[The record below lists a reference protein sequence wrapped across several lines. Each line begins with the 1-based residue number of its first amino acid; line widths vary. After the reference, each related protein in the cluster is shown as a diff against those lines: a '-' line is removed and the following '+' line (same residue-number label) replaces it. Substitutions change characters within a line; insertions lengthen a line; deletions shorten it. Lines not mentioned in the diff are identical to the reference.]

1 MSSSLPPALCGQLD
15 VLLIDNFD
23 SFTWN
28 LYQQLCL
35 LGADVTV
42 IRNDA
47 ISPEVFPELK
57 LKSLIISP
65 GPGHPKT
72 DSGISRAAIEFF
84 KGKVPVFGVCMG
96 LECMVDLLGGDIA
109 YAGEIMH
116 GKVSRIL
123 HDERGCFKGIPQGIK
138 STRYHSL
145 SAAHTTLPPELA
157 ITATTDNSGVIMG
170 VRHRQYTLEAVQYHP
185 ESILSEGGDA
195 LMRNFLTLR
204 GGTWEENPESR
215 VMDSTLPPF
224 EAKGGG
230 KKIPSVL
237 EKIYHQRLADVVQAQ
252 STPGS
257 TMADLETLYTLN
269 VAPPLVPLLPRL
281 ASRPALFAEV
291 KRASPSKGPIA
302 PTISPASQALTYAL
316 AGAHVVSVLTEPK
329 WFLGSLQDMLHAR
342 LSVGTLSNR
351 PVILRK
357 DFIFSR
363 YQVLES
369 RIWGADTIL
378 LIVGLLPE
386 VALRDL
392 YAYSLELGM
401 EPLVEVNNAREM
413 ELALSL
419 PAKVI
424 GVNNRNLHD
433 FRVDMDTTTRLS
445 DMAKGKG
452 VVLCALSGITGPADV
467 SRYAAQGV
475 DGVLIGESLMR
486 AKDPAA
492 FIRQLFSLPPPPP
505 PPTSPAPPLVKICGV
520 RTKDEALAIAD
531 AGADLLGLMFV
542 ESSKR
547 HVSFDTA
554 REICAS
560 VRALRFSQ
568 PPSPPLLSVD
578 NTPWFTSHAARLS
591 SFPLVVGVFQN
602 QPLSEILHAVSA
614 CQLDVVQLHGT
625 EPVEWARQIPVPVIK
640 AFHSEADITRDGY
653 HQFILLDSLRDDG
666 SGVSGGSGKVVD
678 WEFARRVVDGKIF
691 AENSET
697 VPTSAG
703 ATNGTTTKPSPPP
716 LPIILAGGLTPENVA
731 AAVEQVQPWAV
742 DVSGGV
748 EMEDGKGKDL
758 EKVRAFIQHAKGVH
772 DQ

>member
-1 MSSSLPPALCGQLD
+1 MSSTLPPALSKPLD

-35 LGADVTV
+35 LGAEVTV

-47 ISPEVFPELK
+47 ISPEQFPELQ
-57 LKSLIISP
+57 LNSLIISP

-72 DSGISRAAIEFF
+72 DSGISRDAIEFF
-84 KGKVPVFGVCMG
+84 KGKVPVLGVCMG
-96 LECMVDLLGGDIA
+96 LECMVDVFGGEIA

-123 HDERGCFKGIPQGIK
+123 HDSRGCFNGIAQGIK

-145 SAAHTTLPPELA
+145 SAAHTTLPAELA
-157 ITATTDNSGVIMG
+157 ITATTDDSGVIMG

-195 LMRNFLTLR
+195 LIRNFLALR

-215 VMDSTLPPF
+215 VLDTTLPPF

-237 EKIYHQRLADVVQAQ
+237 EKIYHQRLADVTQAQ
-252 STPGS
+252 ATPGS
-257 TMADLETLYTLN
+257 TMADLETLYALD
-269 VAPPLVPLLPRL
+269 VAPPLIPLLPRL
-281 ASRPALFAEV
+281 ASRPAVFAEV

-342 LSVGTLSNR
+342 LSVGTLPER
-351 PVILRK
+351 PAILRK

-413 ELALSL
+413 DLALSL

-433 FRVDMDTTTRLS
+433 FRVDMDTTTRLV
-445 DMAKGKG
+445 DMAKGKD
-452 VVLCALSGITGPADV
+452 VILCALSGITSAADV
-467 SRYAAQGV
+467 SRYTSQGV
-475 DGVLIGESLMR
+475 DGVLIGETLMR

-492 FIRQLFSLPPPPP
+492 FIRQLL
-505 PPTSPAPPLVKICGV
+505 PAPPAPPSEPPVPLVKICGV
-520 RTKDEALAIAD
+520 RTAEEALAIAD
-531 AGADLLGLMFV
+531 AGADMLGLMFV
-542 ESSKR
+542 ASSKR
-547 HVSFDTA
+547 YVPFDTA

-560 VRALRFSQ
+560 IRALRFSC
-568 PPSPPLLSVD
+568 PPPPPPVLD
-578 NTPWFTSHAARLS
+578 NSSWFASHAARLTG
-591 SFPLVVGVFQN
+591 FPLVVGVFQN

-614 CQLDVVQLHGT
+614 CQLDAVQLHGS
-625 EPVEWARQIPVPVIK
+625 EPVEWAHHIPVPVIK
-640 AFHSEADITRDGY
+640 AFHPESAGITQAGY
-653 HQFILLDSLRDDG
+653 HEFVLLDSLRDDG
-666 SGVSGGSGKVVD
+666 SGVSGGSGRVVD
-678 WEFARRVVDGKIF
+678 WEEAERVARRGPV
-691 AENSET
+691 
-697 VPTSAG
+697 
-703 ATNGTTTKPSPPP
+703 
-716 LPIILAGGLTPENVA
+716 ILAGGLTLENVREG
-731 AAVEQVQPWAV
+731 VGRVRPWGV

-748 EMEDGKGKDL
+748 EREGGEGKDL
-758 EKVRAFIQHAKGVH
+758 AKVAAFVRAAKGLGVE
-772 DQ
+772 